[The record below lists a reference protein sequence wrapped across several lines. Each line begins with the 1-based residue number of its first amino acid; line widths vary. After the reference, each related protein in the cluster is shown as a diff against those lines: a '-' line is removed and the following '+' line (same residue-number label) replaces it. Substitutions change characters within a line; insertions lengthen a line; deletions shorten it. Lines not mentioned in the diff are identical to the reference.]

1 MLISKT
7 YGSKLT
13 SMHTKTKINGATIP
27 IITISKVEKPSDMM
41 SFSKIFKNSSINL
54 IFYRLN
60 ILIQKSLRT
69 ITAGRLELKLNK

>member
-1 MLISKT
+1 
-7 YGSKLT
+7 
-13 SMHTKTKINGATIP
+13 
-27 IITISKVEKPSDMM
+27 MM
-41 SFSKIFKNSSINL
+41 SFSNILINSSINL

>member
-7 YGSKLT
+7 YGSRLT
-13 SMHTKTKINGATIP
+13 RIQINTKINGATIP